1 MKRALLTLT
10 KVAGTGALLVGAAG
24 LVIGGYVLVA
34 SFSDL
39 KRYIR
44 ISTM

>member
-1 MKRALLTLT
+1 VKKALLTLT
-10 KVAGTGALLVGAAG
+10 KVAGTGALLLGAAG
-24 LVIGGYVLVA
+24 LVLGGYVLVS

-39 KRYIR
+39 RRYSR